1 MNDNAP
7 VVIYTYTRLD
17 HLKKTIA
24 ALQANHLASKT
35 DIFVV
40 SDGPKDETAKKL
52 VSELRNYV
60 DSIDGFNAVNRIYRE
75 KNVGV
80 FQSVLLAERPIISD
94 YGKLITMEDDIV
106 TSANFLDFIN
116 EGLNYY
122 ESSDEVYTVSGY
134 CHPINLPLKPK
145 FDSWKSP
152 WFCPWGYGIWK
163 KKYDM
168 IDVEINPLKEIE
180 KIDSKYHFLKKH
192 GEFFLGAL
200 ESDAQGLAV
209 VADAR
214 IAAQML
220 LMGLSSVM
228 PSKSKVQ
235 NIGLDGS
242 GVNCALT
249 SKYNVDLD
257 NGIQTKF
264 VFSPDPLDVSR
275 DEVKQYL
282 RLVNRP
288 SRRRI
293 GLGVLWL
300 LIMTVG
306 ILSAA
311 GWMFAAQGRG
321 MAS

>member
-1 MNDNAP
+1 MDRNEDMNKNAP
-7 VVIYTYTRLD
+7 VVIYTYTRID

-40 SDGPKDETAKKL
+40 SDGPKDEIAKKL
-52 VSELRNYV
+52 VSNLRNYV

-75 KNVGV
+75 KNIGV
-80 FQSVLLAERPIISD
+80 FQSVLMAERPIISD
-94 YGKLITMEDDIV
+94 YGKLITIEDDIV

-116 EGLNYY
+116 AGLDYY

-134 CHPINLPLKPK
+134 CHPINLPENTE

-152 WFCPWGYGIWK
+152 WFCPWGYGIMK

-180 KIDSKYHFLKKH
+180 KMQIKYQFLKKH
-192 GEFFLGAL
+192 GEFFLGSL
-200 ESDAQGLAV
+200 ESDARGLTV

-214 IAAQML
+214 VCAQML

-228 PSKSKVQ
+228 PTKSKVL

-249 SKYNVDLD
+249 NKYDVELD
-257 NGIQTKF
+257 NGIQRKF
-264 VFSPDPLDVSR
+264 VFTPDTLDVSR

-282 RLVNRP
+282 RFMNGDLRDRMQNIVKR
-288 SRRRI
+288 RLRRI
-293 GLGVLWL
+293 KLLRSIKTKFLG
-300 LIMTVG
+300 
-306 ILSAA
+306 
-311 GWMFAAQGRG
+311 
-321 MAS
+321 